1 MLKRRIPESTQA
13 TVTRWLPPV
22 MLALLKRTLGSVH
35 YGGDYPSWQAA
46 TAECEG
52 FDAREILE
60 RVTRAALAVKNGEAA
75 YERDSVTFD
84 KKAYVWHV
92 LASLLRAAA
101 RNGGELS
108 VLDFGGSLGS
118 SYFQHRAW
126 LEDLRR
132 FQWTIVEQPSFVEVG
147 RKHFADATLGFFE
160 DLPSAL
166 AHARPNVLLV
176 SAVLQYLE
184 DPYARLAELT
194 SAGFDTLI
202 FDRVGFTLEGRDRL
216 TVQRVGER
224 IYPASYPCWFFDHA
238 RFLAAFADR
247 YRLVNTFEPV
257 DRANIPAR
265 YESFLFER
273 VTAR

>member
-13 TVTRWLPPV
+13 TVQRWLPPV

-35 YGGDYPSWQAA
+35 YGGDYASFAA
-46 TAECEG
+46 AMAECKG
-52 FDAREILE
+52 FDSHEILE

-84 KKAYVWHV
+84 KQAYVWHV
-92 LASLLRAAA
+92 LACLLRTAA
-101 RNGGELS
+101 RHGGELS

-118 SYFQHRAW
+118 SYFQHRVW
-126 LEDLRR
+126 FEDLPR
-132 FQWTIVEQPSFVEVG
+132 FRWTIVEQPSFVAVG
-147 RKHFADATLGFFE
+147 RQHFEDETLRFFG

-166 AHARPNVLLV
+166 AAERPNVLLV

-194 SAGFDTLI
+194 QAGFDALV

-224 IYPASYPCWFFDHA
+224 IYPASYPCWFFDHT
-238 RFLAAFADR
+238 RFLAAFEGR
-247 YRLVNTFEPV
+247 YRLVNRFEPV

-265 YESFLFER
+265 YEGFLFER
-273 VTAR
+273 IKGR

>member
-13 TVTRWLPPV
+13 TITRWLPPV
-22 MLALLKRTLGSVH
+22 MLAALKRTLGSVH
-35 YGGDYPSWQAA
+35 YGGDYASWAA
-46 TAECEG
+46 AMADCEG

-60 RVTRAALAVKNGEAA
+60 RVTRAALAVKSGEAA

-92 LASLLRAAA
+92 LACLLRTAA
-101 RNGGELS
+101 RNGGELG

-126 LEDLRR
+126 FEGLRR
-132 FQWTIVEQPSFVEVG
+132 FQWTIVEQPSFVETG
-147 RKHFADATLGFFE
+147 RRHFE
-160 DLPSAL
+160 DDTLRFFDELPGAL
-166 AHARPNVLLV
+166 AHGRPNVLLV

-194 SAGFDTLI
+194 NAGFDALV
-202 FDRVGFTLEGRDRL
+202 FDRVGFTLDGRERL

-224 IYPASYPCWFFDHA
+224 IYPASYPCWFFDRT
-238 RFLAAFADR
+238 RFLAAFGEG

-257 DRANIPAR
+257 DRANVPAR
-265 YESFLFER
+265 YEAFLFER
-273 VTAR
+273 VKAR